1 MIARLR
7 REDGFGLIELVTALV
22 ILNIAIFA
30 LFAMFE
36 AGVLSISRAGRTST
50 AAVLA
55 EKQLELYRSLLYQNI
70 GLESSLVTAAASD
83 SVHTSYTA
91 EWNGGAQTILAGC
104 TTALDRCKPVR
115 TAVVGPD
122 GQQYRIDTYIRP
134 VTPASGRAVKQVT
147 VAVRRQESST
157 TILAELTATFDLATG
172 CVYGS
177 TTAQS

>member
-7 REDGFGLIELVTALV
+7 REDGFGLIELITALM

-55 EKQLELYRSLLYQNI
+55 EKQLELYRSLLYQDI
-70 GLESSLVTAAASD
+70 GLESTLVTAAASD
-83 SVHTSYTA
+83 TVHTSDA
-91 EWNGGAQTILAGC
+91 VEWNGGSQVIVSAPTC
-104 TTALDRCKPVR
+104 TPAIDRCKPVR

-122 GQQYRIDTYIRP
+122 GQQYRIDTYVHA
-134 VTPASGRAVKQVT
+134 VTPTSGRPVKQVT
-147 VAVRRQESST
+147 VAVRKQESST
-157 TILAELTATFDLATG
+157 PMLAELTATFDLATG
-172 CVYGS
+172 CVYP
-177 TTAQS
+177 AC